1 MRVLVIGSGGREH
14 ALVWK
19 LSQSPLVTE
28 IFVAPGNGGM
38 NMDKVSCVPV
48 QADDIIG
55 LVKLAREKKVDL
67 VVPGPEAALTLGI
80 ADALETAGIA
90 CFGPDRYCA
99 QLEGSKA
106 FAKEV
111 MNKSGVPTA
120 ACAVFDNA
128 DEAKN
133 FIRKH
138 KGGLVVKA
146 DGLAAGKGVIVC
158 HTPEEAMDAIDVI
171 MTQKTFGNSG
181 STVVVEELLQGE
193 EVSLLCLCD
202 GEHAVPLPSAQD
214 HKAAYD
220 NDEGPNTGGMGAYS
234 PAPILPDEELE
245 KMTDLVIRP
254 VLKHLAAKGHPFVG
268 VLYAGLMMTADGP
281 KVLEYNV
288 RFGDPECQPLLSR
301 LDSDLLSIMLA
312 AVKGE
317 LSPELVRFTPK
328 SAVGVVITAEGYPG
342 SYEKGMPIDGIED
355 AEKLPKVVVFHSGT
369 KIADGRLVASGGR
382 ILCVTALGDDLASA
396 RDKAYEGVSRINLP
410 GSRFR
415 KDIGMKGI
423 VRLEQLKAGK

>member
-158 HTPEEAMDAIDVI
+158 HTPEEAIDAIDVI

-281 KVLEYNV
+281 RVLEYNV

-312 AVKGE
+312 AVKSE

-355 AEKLPKVVVFHSGT
+355 AEKLPDVVVFHSGT

-423 VRLEQLKAGK
+423 VRLEQLKTGK

>member
-128 DEAKN
+128 DGIYKAV
-133 FIRKH
+133 F
-138 KGGLVVKA
+138 GL
-146 DGLAAGKGVIVC
+146 
-158 HTPEEAMDAIDVI
+158 
-171 MTQKTFGNSG
+171 
-181 STVVVEELLQGE
+181 
-193 EVSLLCLCD
+193 
-202 GEHAVPLPSAQD
+202 
-214 HKAAYD
+214 
-220 NDEGPNTGGMGAYS
+220 
-234 PAPILPDEELE
+234 
-245 KMTDLVIRP
+245 
-254 VLKHLAAKGHPFVG
+254 
-268 VLYAGLMMTADGP
+268 
-281 KVLEYNV
+281 
-288 RFGDPECQPLLSR
+288 
-301 LDSDLLSIMLA
+301 
-312 AVKGE
+312 
-317 LSPELVRFTPK
+317 
-328 SAVGVVITAEGYPG
+328 
-342 SYEKGMPIDGIED
+342 
-355 AEKLPKVVVFHSGT
+355 
-369 KIADGRLVASGGR
+369 
-382 ILCVTALGDDLASA
+382 
-396 RDKAYEGVSRINLP
+396 
-410 GSRFR
+410 
-415 KDIGMKGI
+415 
-423 VRLEQLKAGK
+423 